1 MPLVLTGFIYLPL
14 KWIWFMESNWK
25 SKGILGRRNLMAE
38 TAILGQGTPLVRR
51 ATTFLA

>member
-1 MPLVLTGFIYLPL
+1 MPLVLMGFIYLPL
-14 KWIWFMESNWK
+14 KLIWFVKSNWK